1 MKLLTTATDWPRGY
15 DRVVLV
21 LAAML
26 LLVPAVGVPSEL
38 LLQDTLKS
46 ALVAF
51 GTLGAALLLCWQNL
65 RTAQTLRW
73 HPLLWLPLLLLAWAL
88 GSMAWSHTYLAAV
101 EAVRWFVFAL
111 LLWLGLQV
119 LQRSNLSMLANGIHW
134 GAVVAALWAA
144 LQFWTDLRLF
154 PQAAMP
160 GATFSNRNFLA
171 EYLVCALPFSVWLVA
186 QSQGTGQVVL
196 RVFTLAFTLLALLMT
211 GTRSALLALLAL
223 TPVLLLVL
231 YLFRAQFVWPG
242 WSRAQKALAL
252 AVFALTLLGLGSVPI
267 GNAQLRNENPGRTTL
282 ERSLWRVQL
291 IAAQQEYAAA
301 GSVGTRFAMW
311 QANARLVQAHP
322 WTGVGAGAWEVQ
334 IPRYQAE
341 GMTLEEDYY
350 AHNEPLQL
358 VAEYGLVGWLFL
370 LALVAYLLQ
379 AAWRTWQLR
388 GGAHEAEAPGRA
400 LALAS
405 LLALTIVG
413 LAGFPW
419 HLAATGALFAIC
431 LSLLAASDRVLTAD
445 AAAPW
450 ISRVSAWRVPAW
462 GWRLAS
468 VLLLVGLLLAA
479 WILHQAW
486 ASESRLVRAA
496 QLALSISASG
506 RADDPSWDAHK
517 AEMLQLVREG
527 IAIHPHYRKITP
539 MVADELVRWGDWRN
553 AIWIWESV
561 DVSRPYIVVLMTNL
575 GRAYVQA
582 GDQARARSYL
592 ERAQALQPRA
602 VVVRSLQVTL
612 LRQTGQ
618 EAQAHDIARAS
629 LAQGIYDYELLS
641 QAYQLG
647 VRRQDWPLAI
657 EALTL
662 RVRGWPA
669 TAVEGWLRLAQI
681 HDSPQVQDPA
691 RALQA
696 YRAAL
701 QALPEDQR
709 ENLRRQIPLP
719 YRNRL

>member
-1 MKLLTTATDWPRGY
+1 MKLLMTATEWPRGN
-15 DRVVLV
+15 DRVVLM

-46 ALVAF
+46 AIVAF
-51 GTLGAALLLCWQNL
+51 ATLGAALLLCRQQL
-65 RTAQTLRW
+65 REPQSFDW
-73 HPLLWLPLLLLAWAL
+73 HPLLWLPLLLLVWAL

-119 LQRSNLSMLANGIHW
+119 LQRSKLSMLATSIHW

-171 EYLVCALPFSVWLVA
+171 EYLVCALPFSVWLAA
-186 QSQGTGQVVL
+186 QSQGAGQVVL
-196 RVFTLAFTLLALLMT
+196 RVFTLAFTILVILMT

-223 TPVLLLVL
+223 LPVMLLMLHL
-231 YLFRAQFVWPG
+231 LRTQFVWPG
-242 WSRAQKALAL
+242 WPRAQKALAL
-252 AVFALTLLGLGSVPI
+252 AVFALTLLGLGSVPT
-267 GNAQLRNENPGRTTL
+267 GNAQLQKENPGRTTL
-282 ERSLWRVQL
+282 ERSFWRVQL
-291 IAAQQEYAAA
+291 AGTRQEYAAT

-311 QANARLVQAHP
+311 QSNARMVLAHP

-370 LALVAYLLQ
+370 LALAAYLLQ
-379 AAWRTWQLR
+379 AARRTWQLR
-388 GGAHEAEAPGRA
+388 GGAHEAEAPARI

-405 LLALTIVG
+405 LLALMIVG

-419 HLAATGALFAIC
+419 HLAATGALFAMC
-431 LSLLAASDRVLTAD
+431 LGLLVASDRELAGD
-445 AAAPW
+445 ASAPW
-450 ISRVSAWRVPAW
+450 ISRVSGWRVPAW
-462 GWRLAS
+462 GWRLVS
-468 VLLLVGLLLAA
+468 ILLLGGLLLAA
-479 WILHQAW
+479 WITRQAW

-496 QLALSISASG
+496 QVALSISASG
-506 RADDPSWDAHK
+506 RPDDPAWDAHK

-553 AIWIWESV
+553 ATWIWESV
-561 DVSRPYIVVLMTNL
+561 AASRPYIVVLLTNL
-575 GRAYVQA
+575 GRAYGQA
-582 GDQARARSYL
+582 GDPVRAWSYL
-592 ERAQALQPRA
+592 ERAKALQPRA
-602 VVVRSLQVTL
+602 VEVRSLQVTL

-618 EAQAHDIARAS
+618 ETQAHDIAKAS
-629 LAQGIYDYELLS
+629 LTQGIYDYELLS

-647 VRRQDWPLAI
+647 VQRQDWPLAI

-681 HDSPQVQDPA
+681 HDSPEVQDPV

-701 QALPEDQR
+701 QALPEEQR
-709 ENLRRQIPLP
+709 DNLRRQIPLP